1 MFGKMRD
8 VCSAGFFCPGKGF
21 AKKQYV
27 TLRMPE
33 HLSRF
38 VESA

>member
-8 VCSAGFFCPGKGF
+8 VCSAGLFYPGKGF
-21 AKKQYV
+21 AKKQCV
-27 TLRMPE
+27 TLGMSE